1 MKIGSNCQCFT
12 AVAVSVY
19 FCSMQNLFGNIID
32 NLPYFT
38 IPFVSAFVGWITN
51 LIAIK
56 MTFYPLNY
64 WGIRPFG
71 WQGIIPSKARKMAET
86 AVDLWTSKLINIE
99 TQFAKIKPEKVA
111 EEMTPSI
118 DYLSKEIIDEVM
130 EAKMP
135 LLWRKLPE
143 VIKQNLYEDVGKS
156 LPVIVEEMMKD
167 IKRDFSNMLDLKTL
181 AVASLTRNKKLLNQM
196 FLKCGEQEFKFII
209 RSGFYFGFLFGL
221 IQMIVWYFVPMWW
234 ILPVFG
240 ILVGYFTNYLAL
252 QLIFRPLKPIKIGN
266 FSIQG
271 MFIKRQQEVSEEY
284 SRMVASNIITIES
297 IFEYII
303 RGPGSKRL
311 RKIVRRQIDKTI
323 NETAGVLRS
332 ALETYTGSRMF
343 VHIRNI
349 ACFRFMQELPMNIRH
364 VFGYAEDALDLEAIL
379 REKMAALS
387 PVEFES
393 FLRPVFKEDE
403 TTLILIGAA
412 LGGLAGLAQYFIA
425 FQ

>member
-1 MKIGSNCQCFT
+1 
-12 AVAVSVY
+12 
-19 FCSMQNLFGNIID
+19 
-32 NLPYFT
+32 
-38 IPFVSAFVGWITN
+38 
-51 LIAIK
+51 
-56 MTFYPLNY
+56 MTFYPLKY
-64 WGIRPFG
+64 WGIGPLG

-86 AVDLWTSKLINIE
+86 AVDLWTSKLIDIE
-99 TQFAKIKPEKVA
+99 TQFGKIKAEKVA

-135 LLWRKLPE
+135 RIWRQLPE
-143 VIKQNLYEDVGKS
+143 VIKKNLYEDVGKS

-167 IKRDFSNMLDLKTL
+167 IKRDFSHMLDLKTL
-181 AVASLTRNKKLLNQM
+181 AVASLTQNKELLNQM
-196 FLKCGEQEFKFII
+196 FLKCGAQEFRFIV

-221 IQMIVWYFVPMWW
+221 VQMLIWYFYPLWW

-252 QLIFRPLKPIKIGN
+252 QLIFRPLKPVKIGN

-271 MFIKRQQEVSEEY
+271 MFIKRQQEVSVEY
-284 SRMVASNIITIES
+284 SRMVASKIITIEN

-303 RGPGSKRL
+303 RGPGSTRL

-332 ALETYTGSRMF
+332 ALEAYTGSRMF

-364 VFGYAEDALDLEAIL
+364 VFGYAENALDLEAIL
-379 REKMAALS
+379 REKMSTLT
-387 PVEFES
+387 PEEFEA

-403 TTLILIGAA
+403 MTLILIGAA
-412 LGGLAGLAQYFIA
+412 LGGIAGLAQYFIA
-425 FQ
+425 FS

>member
-1 MKIGSNCQCFT
+1 MG
-12 AVAVSVY
+12 
-19 FCSMQNLFGNIID
+19 NLLGNIID

-111 EEMTPSI
+111 EEMAPSI

-135 LLWRKLPE
+135 RIWRQLPD
-143 VIKQNLYEDVGKS
+143 VMKKSLYEDVGKS
-156 LPVIVEEMMKD
+156 LPMIVEEMMKD

-181 AVASLTRNKKLLNQM
+181 AVVSLTKNKKLLNQM

-284 SRMVASNIITIES
+284 SRMVASKIITIES

-379 REKMAALS
+379 REKMSALS
-387 PVEFES
+387 PVEFEA

-412 LGGLAGLAQYFIA
+412 LGGIAGLVQYFVA
-425 FQ
+425 FS

>member
-1 MKIGSNCQCFT
+1 ME
-12 AVAVSVY
+12 
-19 FCSMQNLFGNIID
+19 NLLGQIID
-32 NLPYFT
+32 NLPYLT
-38 IPFVSAFVGWITN
+38 IPLVSAFVGWITN

-56 MTFYPLNY
+56 MTFYPLKY
-64 WGIRPFG
+64 WGIGPLG

-86 AVDLWTSKLINIE
+86 AVDLWTSKLIDIE
-99 TQFAKIKPEKVA
+99 TQFGKIKAEKVA

-135 LLWRKLPE
+135 RIWRQLPE
-143 VIKQNLYEDVGKS
+143 VIKKNLYEDVGKS

-167 IKRDFSNMLDLKTL
+167 IKRDFSHMLDLKTL
-181 AVASLTRNKKLLNQM
+181 AVASLTQNKELLNQM
-196 FLKCGEQEFKFII
+196 FLKCGAQEFRFIV

-221 IQMIVWYFVPMWW
+221 VQMLIWYFYPLWW

-252 QLIFRPLKPIKIGN
+252 QLIFRPLKPVKIGN

-271 MFIKRQQEVSEEY
+271 MFIKRQQEVSVEY
-284 SRMVASNIITIES
+284 SRMVASKIITIEN

-303 RGPGSKRL
+303 RGPGSTRL

-332 ALETYTGSRMF
+332 ALEAYTGSRMF

-364 VFGYAEDALDLEAIL
+364 VFGYAENALDLEAIL
-379 REKMAALS
+379 REKMSTLT
-387 PVEFES
+387 PEEFEA

-403 TTLILIGAA
+403 MTLILIGAA
-412 LGGLAGLAQYFIA
+412 LGGIAGLAQYFIA
-425 FQ
+425 FS

>member
-1 MKIGSNCQCFT
+1 ME
-12 AVAVSVY
+12 
-19 FCSMQNLFGNIID
+19 NLLGYIVDNI
-32 NLPYFT
+32 PYLT
-38 IPFVSAFVGWITN
+38 IPLVSAFVGWITN

-56 MTFYPLNY
+56 MTFYPLKY
-64 WGIRPFG
+64 WGIGPFG

-86 AVDLWTSKLINIE
+86 ALDLWTSKLINIE
-99 TQFAKIKPEKVA
+99 TQFAKINPEKVA
-111 EEMTPSI
+111 EEMSPAI

-135 LLWRKLPE
+135 LLWRQLPE
-143 VIKQNLYEDVGKS
+143 VIKKNLYEDVGKS
-156 LPVIVEEMMKD
+156 LPLIVEEMMKD
-167 IKRDFSNMLDLKTL
+167 INHDFSNMLDLKTL
-181 AVASLTRNKKLLNQM
+181 AVASLTKNKKLLNQM
-196 FLKCGEQEFKFII
+196 FLKCGEQEFRFII

-266 FSIQG
+266 LSIQG
-271 MFIKRQQEVSEEY
+271 MFIKRQKEVSEEY

-303 RGPGSKRL
+303 RGPGSARL

-364 VFGYAEDALDLEAIL
+364 VFGYAEDALNLEAIL
-379 REKMAALS
+379 RQKMSALS
-387 PVEFES
+387 PMEFEA

-412 LGGLAGLAQYFIA
+412 LGGIAGLVQYLIA
-425 FQ
+425 FS